1 MQVPIRTAVEQLNL
15 AWTGGWDSN
24 SQSNGPDKAIR
35 ITITVDTVPEMPVAM
50 RTGKETHRL
59 CGTEPTEMTTLSSMG
74 ALQPTMRVLLVY
86 PRFPK
91 TFWSFDRAVELM
103 GHRVLLPPLGLI
115 TVAALLPQDWE
126 FKLVD
131 CNVREVSPEE
141 WAWADLAI
149 LSAMIVQK
157 KDLAHQIILAKQHNC
172 RVAVGGPFA
181 TSTPEAEEL
190 NAVDYLVLDEGE
202 ITLPMLVDALGEG
215 ATSGTFTADGE
226 KPDLID
232 SPVPRFDL
240 LNRNAYAMMAVQFSR
255 GCPFECEFCDI
266 IVLYGRKP
274 RTKTPQQLI
283 KELETLYELGWRG
296 DIFLVDDNFIGNKRN
311 VKLLLGELSLWQ
323 SQRSYPFSLTTEAS
337 IDLAND
343 EELMNQMVDSGFN
356 RVFLGI
362 ETPDTTSL
370 SGAGKHQNTRTPLLE
385 AVDTITGKGM
395 LVMAG
400 FIIGFDGERSG
411 AGQRIV
417 DFINQ
422 SNIPVAMLGILQA
435 LPKTALWHRLDAEKR
450 LIKLDTN
457 FEAGVQTNLLNFLPS
472 RPMEDIAVEFIDA
485 FDQLYE
491 PSNYLKR
498 IYGYSIMLGNAKS
511 KRRASF
517 KGFLAHLNRPAAVAG
532 VITLFWNQGISR
544 NSRWLFWEYLVKT
557 IVERPQVLD
566 QYLWMCV
573 LNEHFLE
580 YRSVVREEVT
590 SQVSWSRM
598 HTKELARA

>member
-1 MQVPIRTAVEQLNL
+1 
-15 AWTGGWDSN
+15 
-24 SQSNGPDKAIR
+24 
-35 ITITVDTVPEMPVAM
+35 M
-50 RTGKETHRL
+50 RLGNKTHRL
-59 CGTEPTEMTTLSSMG
+59 CGTEPTEMTTASSMG
-74 ALQPTMRVLLVY
+74 SLQPTMRILLIY

-103 GHRVLLPPLGLI
+103 GHQVLLPPLGLT

-131 CNVREVSPEE
+131 CNVREVSQDE
-141 WAWADLAI
+141 WAWADLVI

-157 KDLAHQIILAKQHNC
+157 KDLAHQIDLAKQHKC

-190 NAVDYLVLDEGE
+190 KAVDYLVLDEGE
-202 ITLPMLVDALGEG
+202 ITLPMLVEALGRG
-215 ATSGTFTADGE
+215 ATTGTFTAEGE
-226 KPDLID
+226 KPDLSA

-240 LNRNAYAMMAVQFSR
+240 LDHHAYAMMAVQFSR
-255 GCPFECEFCDI
+255 GCPFQCEFCDI

-274 RTKTPQQLI
+274 RTKTPPQLI
-283 KELETLYELGWRG
+283 RELECLYKLNLRG
-296 DIFLVDDNFIGNKRN
+296 EIFLVNDNFIGNKRS
-311 VKLLLGELSLWQ
+311 VKLLLSELATWQ
-323 SQRSYPFSLTTEAS
+323 KRHSYPFSFTTEAS
-337 IDLAND
+337 IDLASD
-343 EELMNQMVDSGFN
+343 EELMNDMVDSGFN

-370 SGAGKHQNTRTPLLE
+370 TGAGKHQNTRTPLLE
-385 AVDTITGKGM
+385 AVDTITGKGL

-400 FIIGFDGERSG
+400 FILGFDGERTG

-417 DFINQ
+417 NFVNQ

-435 LPKTALWHRLDAEKR
+435 LPKTALWHRLEAEKR
-450 LIKLDTN
+450 LIKVDTK
-457 FEAGVQTNLLNFLPS
+457 FEAGIQTNLLNFLPS
-472 RPMEDIAVEFIDA
+472 RPMEEIAVEFIEA

-491 PSNYLKR
+491 PNNYLQR
-498 IYGYSIMLGNAKS
+498 IYDYSTMLGS
-511 KRRASF
+511 KRSQLRTSL
-517 KGFLAHLNRPAAVAG
+517 KGFLAHLNRPAALAG
-532 VITLFWNQGISR
+532 VLTLFWNQGLRR
-544 NSRWLFWEYLVKT
+544 NSRWLFWRYLIKT
-557 IVERPQVLD
+557 MVERPQVLD

-590 SQVSWSRM
+590 SQLNWSRI
-598 HTKELARA
+598 HTSELVRA

>member
-1 MQVPIRTAVEQLNL
+1 
-15 AWTGGWDSN
+15 
-24 SQSNGPDKAIR
+24 
-35 ITITVDTVPEMPVAM
+35 M
-50 RTGKETHRL
+50 RSGNETHRL
-59 CGTEPTEMTTLSSMG
+59 CGTEPPEMTTLSSMG

-103 GHRVLLPPLGLI
+103 GHQVLLPPLGLT

-131 CNVREVSPEE
+131 CNVREVSKDE

-157 KDLAHQIILAKQHNC
+157 KDLAHQIVLAKQHKC
-172 RVAVGGPFA
+172 RFAVGGPFA

-202 ITLPMLVDALGEG
+202 ITLPMLVEALEKG
-215 ATSGTFTADGE
+215 APSGLFTADGE
-226 KPDLID
+226 KPDLNS
-232 SPVPRFDL
+232 SPIPRFDL
-240 LNRNAYAMMAVQFSR
+240 LDRNAYAMMAVQFSR
-255 GCPFECEFCDI
+255 GCPFQCEFCDI

-274 RTKTPQQLI
+274 RTKTPLQLI
-283 KELETLYELGWRG
+283 RELETLYKLEWRG
-296 DIFLVDDNFIGNKRN
+296 DIFLVDDNFIGNKRS
-311 VKLLLGELSLWQ
+311 VKLLLNELATWQ
-323 SQRSYPFSLTTEAS
+323 KCHSYPFAFTTEAS
-337 IDLAND
+337 IDLATD

-356 RVFLGI
+356 RVFLGV

-370 SGAGKHQNTRTPLLE
+370 TGAGKHQNTRTPLLE
-385 AVDTITGKGM
+385 AVDTITGQGL

-400 FIIGFDGERSG
+400 FILGFDGERSG

-417 DFINQ
+417 DFVNQ

-457 FEAGVQTNLLNFLPS
+457 FEAGIQTNLLNFLPS
-472 RPMEDIAVEFIDA
+472 RPMEDIAVELIDA

-498 IYGYSIMLGNAKS
+498 IYDYSIMLGSKRS
-511 KRRASF
+511 KRRASY
-517 KGFLAHLNRPAAVAG
+517 KGFLAHLNRPAAVTG
-532 VITLFWNQGISR
+532 VLTLFWNQGLRR
-544 NSRWLFWEYLVKT
+544 NSRWLFWGYLIKT
-557 IVERPQVLD
+557 MVERPQVLD

-590 SQVSWSRM
+590 SQLNWSRI
-598 HTKELARA
+598 HTSELVSA